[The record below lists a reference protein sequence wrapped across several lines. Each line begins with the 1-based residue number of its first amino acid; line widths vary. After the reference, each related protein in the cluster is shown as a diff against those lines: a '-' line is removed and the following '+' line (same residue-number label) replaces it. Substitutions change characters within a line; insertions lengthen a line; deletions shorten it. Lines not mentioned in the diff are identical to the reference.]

1 MRSSVTGTFQ
11 FEAILKVGTEFGEN
25 WGLRGSAEV
34 PGHDN
39 GKFSML
45 GSYFPQ
51 GIKQVLKLF
60 TVDEAECM
68 EIFPAGGGVQ
78 VEAMFKRFQ
87 TDVDEMCIRDR
98 RVVVRVGSG
107 ACACIAAYQGYG

>member
-1 MRSSVTGTFQ
+1 
-11 FEAILKVGTEFGEN
+11 
-25 WGLRGSAEV
+25 
-34 PGHDN
+34 
-39 GKFSML
+39 ML

-78 VEAMFKRFQ
+78 VEAMFK
-87 TDVDEMCIRDR
+87 
-98 RVVVRVGSG
+98 GSRLMLMSR
-107 ACACIAAYQGYG
+107 IAKEEFSGIQSTIKPAVSVMLWAGPI

>member
-1 MRSSVTGTFQ
+1 MG
-11 FEAILKVGTEFGEN
+11 
-25 WGLRGSAEV
+25 GLRGNAEV

-68 EIFPAGGGVQ
+68 EYFQQAGEYRSKRCSKGSRLMLMSRIAKEEFPVSSLQ
-78 VEAMFKRFQ
+78 SNRL
-87 TDVDEMCIRDR
+87 CP
-98 RVVVRVGSG
+98 
-107 ACACIAAYQGYG
+107 